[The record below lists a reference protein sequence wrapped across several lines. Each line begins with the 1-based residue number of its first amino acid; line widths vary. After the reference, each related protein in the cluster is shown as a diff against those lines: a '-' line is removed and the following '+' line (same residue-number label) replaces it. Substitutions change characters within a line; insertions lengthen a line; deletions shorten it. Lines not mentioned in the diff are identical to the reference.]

1 MRARDATHMPSTDW
15 INFIERVLDC
25 SVVSKTRQGG
35 GDFAEAWQVGL
46 ADSRTIFVKT
56 HKQPPEN
63 FFTTEAAGLQWL
75 RDSGTAR
82 VPEVLAVSDCP
93 PCLSLE
99 WIEVRSTGGRSRKA
113 GEQQFGRELA
123 ALHLSGAPQFG
134 RTDGRTT
141 GSLAL
146 PNTVC
151 GSWVEFYAEN
161 RLLPLAR
168 LGLDRQVLSA
178 TDVRQIENIAR
189 SLGEYGAC
197 DEKPARLHGD
207 LWAGNRVV
215 DKTGSS
221 WLIDPAAH
229 GGHREFDLAMM
240 RLFGGYDEAC
250 FSAYSEVSPLGD
262 GWQDRVSVHQLAP
275 LIVHAIKFGGS
286 YIPATRSA
294 LDSCIA
300 TG

>member
-1 MRARDATHMPSTDW
+1 MPSSDW
-15 INFIERVLDC
+15 VNFIERELG
-25 SVVSKTRQGG
+25 SSIVSKGRLGG
-35 GDFAEAWQVGL
+35 GDFAEAWRVGL

-56 HKQPPEN
+56 HKQPPEY

-82 VPEVLAVSDCP
+82 VPEVLAVSDNP

-99 WIEVRSTGGRSRKA
+99 WIEVNTSGGRSRKA

-123 ALHLSGAPQFG
+123 ALHLSGAEHFG
-134 RTDGRTT
+134 RADGRTT

-146 PNTVC
+146 PNNAC
-151 GSWVEFYAEN
+151 ASWVDFYAEN

-168 LGLDRQVLSA
+168 LGLDRQVLSEA
-178 TDVRQIENIAR
+178 DVHRIERIAK
-189 SLGEYGAC
+189 SLGEHGGC

-215 DKTGSS
+215 DKAGSS
-221 WLIDPAAH
+221 WLVDPAAH

-250 FSAYSEVSPLGD
+250 FSAYSEVSPLDD
-262 GWQDRVSVHQLAP
+262 GWRDRVPLHQLAP

-286 YIPATRSA
+286 YISATRSA
-294 LDSCIA
+294 LNLYI
-300 TG
+300 